1 MRRIQPLAIRTLL
14 ASVVALGLCQSASAA
29 IYVRI
34 GGSAGDAS
42 GERSGRKLEATELKL
57 GAARP
62 DGDEL
67 KPLRST
73 ISLGFDSSQSTA
85 SLLEAVLRG
94 GHLGPVVI
102 ELTEAGDRGE
112 ETYLVLEFDPI
123 AVSSYSTSSVGSGI
137 HLEQV
142 SFVYE
147 RIEWNWVP

>member
-1 MRRIQPLAIRTLL
+1 MSRIHAPALRALF

-34 GGSAGDAS
+34 GGIAGDTTR
-42 GERSGRKLEATELKL
+42 EHSGRGLEATELKL
-57 GAARP
+57 AAARP
-62 DGDEL
+62 DAAEL

-73 ISLGFDSSQSTA
+73 ISLGFDASQSTA

-102 ELTEAGDRGE
+102 ELTEPGDRGE

-123 AVSSYSTSSVGSGI
+123 AVSSYSTSSIEGGMR
-137 HLEQV
+137 LEQV

-147 RIEWNWVP
+147 RIEWNWAP